1 MIDYIINKSC
11 PVKTELSAEEL
22 IDLVK
27 SRNRAAGFFQ
37 MLRQEGKSDA
47 DALDTSF
54 TIQMVGPDG
63 QSRSNRVSVRDLF
76 QESSQLKEL
85 APHCQDCPLNV
96 NSEAFGCYN
105 SVTYPITA
113 EAERWLAELAARAAE
128 RGLPHSILLK
138 FIVDENVPGEFF
150 GAMRKAE
157 GRQTFLELDG
167 PAEVGPI
174 EETGKNVNTDQIL
187 DMMFAL
193 RTLERTHQMFLI
205 FLSGGVYISNQEPDP
220 RLYTADFQAAAISG
234 KDGVVD
240 YWLYHLPPA
249 PSDDKSILEIK
260 EYFRAIFTAFA
271 TGESI
276 DLDY

>member
-1 MIDYIINKSC
+1 
-11 PVKTELSAEEL
+11 
-22 IDLVK
+22 
-27 SRNRAAGFFQ
+27 

-47 DALDTSF
+47 EALDTSF
-54 TIQMVGPDG
+54 TIQMLSPEGVS
-63 QSRSNRVSVRDLF
+63 QSNRVSVRDLF
-76 QESSQLKEL
+76 QESSQLKDL

-105 SVTYPITA
+105 AVTYPITV
-113 EAERWLAELAARAAE
+113 EAERWLAELANRAAE

-138 FIVDENVPGEFF
+138 FILDEEVSGEFF
-150 GAMRKAE
+150 KSMREEDDK
-157 GRQTFLELDG
+157 QVFLESKQ
-167 PAEVGPI
+167 AEEIGPI
-174 EETGKNVNTDQIL
+174 EDTESKVSTDQIL

-234 KDGVVD
+234 QDGVVD

-271 TGESI
+271 TSESI